1 MKLIQVAL
9 PSPLRQVFDYRV
21 PAGMAVPAAGVR
33 VRVPFG
39 RQQLIGLVT
48 AEVAQSDVPS
58 AKLKAVRE
66 VLDAEP
72 ALPPTLWALARWA
85 ATYYQH
91 PLGDALSQ
99 MLPVL
104 IRQGEALLPA
114 APRLWRLT
122 PRGFALAADGL
133 RRAARQQQAWLVL
146 REHEHGLGDTALQA
160 LGVSRE
166 ALLALQEKALVEI
179 ASAAPAPRVPVMPCG
194 GAIARTARTNRA
206 GPQT

>member
-21 PAGMAVPAAGVR
+21 PDGIAMPAAGVR

-58 AKLKAVRE
+58 AKLKAVSE

-114 APRLWRLT
+114 PPRLWRLT
-122 PRGFALAADGL
+122 PRGLALAADGL
-133 RRAARQQQAWLVL
+133 RRAARQQQAWQVL
-146 REHEHGLGDTALQA
+146 REHEHGLGDAALQA

-166 ALLALQEKALVEI
+166 ALAALHAEIPDALWAELKASGLMHAEAPVER
-179 ASAAPAPRVPVMPCG
+179 SA
-194 GAIARTARTNRA
+194 
-206 GPQT
+206 